1 MAVSRVL
8 RAFALY
14 VVLLPPHRCTH
25 MPVRTTPPAD
35 AQVAILSTVM
45 DGVLL
50 DLERARMERED
61 FRQGNSPCAA
71 ICRDFRD
78 PNCTTKAFFRRIMT
92 SDRSISGFARM
103 QAQIQEMNDTATAAM
118 AELEA
123 GIYEAHEAM
132 DDPARDSS
140 ALRIAN
146 NRMAEAYNNLSTIRP
161 EAMTPRL

>member
-1 MAVSRVL
+1 
-8 RAFALY
+8 
-14 VVLLPPHRCTH
+14 
-25 MPVRTTPPAD
+25 MPVRATLPAD

-50 DLERARMERED
+50 DLERARMEREE
-61 FRQGNSPCAA
+61 GNAPVTFEP
-71 ICRDFRD
+71 DFRD
-78 PNCTTKAFFRRIMT
+78 PNCTTKALFRRILT
-92 SDRSISGFARM
+92 SDRSIIGMARM
-103 QAQIQEMNDTATAAM
+103 QAQIQEMKDTATAAM

-146 NRMAEAYNNLSTIRP
+146 NRKAEAYNNLSTIRA
-161 EAMTPRL
+161 E

>member
-1 MAVSRVL
+1 
-8 RAFALY
+8 
-14 VVLLPPHRCTH
+14 
-25 MPVRTTPPAD
+25 MPVRTTLPAD

-61 FRQGNSPCAA
+61 FRQGNSPCTALTP
-71 ICRDFRD
+71 DFRN
-78 PNCTTKAFFRRIMT
+78 PNLTTEEAFRRIMI
-92 SDRSISGFARM
+92 SDRSINAFARM
-103 QAQIQEMNDTATAAM
+103 EAQIQEMNDTATAAM

-123 GIYEAHEAM
+123 VICEAHEAM

-146 NRMAEAYNNLSTIRP
+146 NRMAEAYNNLSTLRG
-161 EAMTPRL
+161 E

>member
-1 MAVSRVL
+1 MTV
-8 RAFALY
+8 RA
-14 VVLLPPHRCTH
+14 
-25 MPVRTTPPAD
+25 TPPAD

-146 NRMAEAYNNLSTIRP
+146 NRMAEAYNNLSTLRG
-161 EAMTPRL
+161 E

>member
-1 MAVSRVL
+1 MTV
-8 RAFALY
+8 RA
-14 VVLLPPHRCTH
+14 
-25 MPVRTTPPAD
+25 TPPAD

-50 DLERARMERED
+50 DLERARMERENL
-61 FRQGNSPCAA
+61 GNSPCTALGP
-71 ICRDFRD
+71 DFRD